1 MKSNLKVKSIY
12 PKDRP
17 SFNEWCQQFKVS
29 SMYADR
35 EGINNAQLIMSLWD
49 GLTNMKEFFV
59 KPLKTAEF

>member
-1 MKSNLKVKSIY
+1 MKHKPKVKSIY

-35 EGINNAQLIMSLWD
+35 EGINNAQFIMSLWD
-49 GLTNMKEFFV
+49 GYSNMKEFFV
-59 KPLKTAEF
+59 KPLKMEI